1 MSTII
6 QTVGDATMPGRAYN
20 NLFEAAAD
28 QHGYLTTEQ
37 AAREG
42 IDRRTLAKMAE
53 RGTFE
58 RISHGLYRLTR
69 FPIYEWTHYME
80 AALWPQG
87 VCGVLS
93 HDTALDIHGL
103 SDVNPS
109 KVHITVPRAHRIRRA
124 IPKRYMIYFADL
136 DPADIPI
143 TTPER
148 AIRDSAAAFLGDA
161 LIEQAIDDGVRKH
174 YFNQA
179 KAEQLRRE
187 VLLYNKYAS

>member
-1 MSTII
+1 
-6 QTVGDATMPGRAYN
+6 MPGRVYN
-20 NLFEAAAD
+20 VLFEAAAD

-37 AAREG
+37 ALSQG

-53 RGTFE
+53 RGTVE
-58 RISHGLYRLTR
+58 RISHGVYRLIQ
-69 FPIYEWTHYME
+69 FPISEWTQYME
-80 AALWPQG
+80 ASLWPQG
-87 VCGVLS
+87 VRGVIS
-93 HDTALDIHGL
+93 HDSALDIYEL

-109 KVHITVPRAHRIRRA
+109 KVHITVPTTHRIRRV
-124 IPKRYMIYFADL
+124 PPRYLTVYWADL
-136 DPADIPI
+136 PESDVRLFEGFLI

-174 YFNQA
+174 YFNQS

-187 VLLYNKYAS
+187 VLLYNKYPS

>member
-1 MSTII
+1 
-6 QTVGDATMPGRAYN
+6 MPGRVYN
-20 NLFEAAAD
+20 VLFEAAAD
-28 QHGYLTTEQ
+28 QHGYITTEQ
-37 AAREG
+37 AVHEG

-53 RGTFE
+53 RGTIE
-58 RISHGLYRLTR
+58 RVSHGLYRLIQ
-69 FPIYEWTHYME
+69 FPIFEWTDYME

-87 VCGVLS
+87 VYGVLS

-109 KVHITVPRAHRIRRA
+109 KVHITVPRGHRIRRA
-124 IPKRYMIYFADL
+124 VPGRYEIYHRDL
-136 DPADIPI
+136 DPADTDYYQGIPI

-174 YFNQA
+174 YFDQS

-187 VLLYNKYAS
+187 VLLYNKYPS